1 MEGLSRDSELRDILA
16 EMEDVCQ
23 GRSNVQPIMEMADLP
38 VAVGPKMADRL
49 SVSLFPSLVR
59 RKKFL
64 S

>member
-1 MEGLSRDSELRDILA
+1 MPRKKQCSA
-16 EMEDVCQ
+16 YH
-23 GRSNVQPIMEMADLP
+23 EMADLP
-38 VAVGPKMADRL
+38 VAVRSKMADRL